1 MRYIVPEMEI
11 RAFAHEDIVTG
22 SGNNYGDSVQAVKDA
37 VNAAGTTANADY
49 NGSGA
54 VVADWN
60 TMQMGN

>member
-22 SGNNYGDSVQAVKDA
+22 SGLNGDSVQAVKDA

-49 NGSGA
+49 NGSA
-54 VVADWN
+54 PLIAEWSK
-60 TMQMGN
+60 MSAMGN

>member
-11 RAFAHEDIVTG
+11 RAFAHENIVTNA
-22 SGNNYGDSVQAVKDA
+22 SGNGDSVQAVKDA
-37 VNAAGTTANADY
+37 VNAAGTNANTNY

>member
-11 RAFAHEDIVTG
+11 RAFANENIVTNA
-22 SGNNYGDSVQAVKDA
+22 SGNGDSVQAVKDA

-54 VVADWN
+54 VVAEWSK
-60 TMQMGN
+60 MSAMGN

>member
-11 RAFAHEDIVTG
+11 RVFAHEDIVTG
-22 SGNNYGDSVQAVKDA
+22 SAASGDSVQAVKDS
-37 VNAAGTTANADY
+37 VNSASASYGAND
-49 NGSGA
+49 A

>member
-22 SGNNYGDSVQAVKDA
+22 SGNDYGDSVKQVMND
-37 VNAAGTTANADY
+37 VDTANTSY

-54 VVADWN
+54 VVADWS
-60 TMQMGN
+60 TGKIMSD